1 MIIGAGLT
9 KSGCVT
15 LRKALA
21 TLGLQ
26 AKNVPTK
33 EELLSGKCDAYTGIP
48 CLAYLDEIIAKY
60 PDAKVI
66 YCELNQEDWLKAC
79 TEHFGKTENPYYL
92 QLRKLVYGVQT
103 PKKTHLEK
111 ERQVSLREFIVP
123 AGVDGVVDHVEEVNH
138 HLHTPTSLPTQPLHL
153 SINLCRPHLFH
164 QTHCFHI

>member
-26 AKNVPTK
+26 AKNMPTK

-111 ERQVSLREFIVP
+111 AYQEYKKKVGELENVLVINWSEKPSWKTLCDYLGVKTPDADFPAFI
-123 AGVDGVVDHVEEVNH
+123 G
-138 HLHTPTSLPTQPLHL
+138 
-153 SINLCRPHLFH
+153 
-164 QTHCFHI
+164 